1 MNRKIQNNKIIS
13 IKILMVISQLLLTGF
28 VIFWLLE
35 QYKQE
40 ENSLRKELTFQ
51 FANSQNEVI
60 DSLLQVFVINPI
72 LHENV
77 EMNLTQTSDSIQI
90 QTFNTTTNT
99 VVHID
104 DDGSSEKTIIRINGK
119 DTLTEKII
127 QINEDQ
133 FHSEKILT
141 KSFFVGF

>member
-1 MNRKIQNNKIIS
+1 MKKRS
-13 IKILMVISQLLLTGF
+13 FLIKLLMIVSQVLLTGF

-72 LHENV
+72 LP
-77 EMNLTQTSDSIQI
+77 
-90 QTFNTTTNT
+90 F
-99 VVHID
+99 
-104 DDGSSEKTIIRINGK
+104 
-119 DTLTEKII
+119 
-127 QINEDQ
+127 
-133 FHSEKILT
+133 
-141 KSFFVGF
+141 